1 MSVVSSEPETMLLP
15 SGEKATELMQPLCTF
30 SFSAL
35 SFREAATRRGGS
47 VLGVRVAFRGISAHA
62 PASQTLIVLSAEPDT
77 MFLPSGEKA
86 TENTQS
92 LCALCFSAF
101 SSREAA
107 ASVGALRF
115 GLGEVSGRL
124 VYLHPTL

>member
-1 MSVVSSEPETMLLP
+1 MGLRVEGVSADTPASQTLSVLSAEPETMVLP
-15 SGEKATELMQPLCTF
+15 SGEKATD
-30 SFSAL
+30 
-35 SFREAATRRGGS
+35 
-47 VLGVRVAFRGISAHA
+47 I
-62 PASQTLIVLSAEPDT
+62 
-77 MFLPSGEKA
+77 
-86 TENTQS
+86 TQW

-124 VYLHPTL
+124 GYLHPRL

>member
-1 MSVVSSEPETMLLP
+1 MEGVSADTPE
-15 SGEKATELMQPLCTF
+15 
-30 SFSAL
+30 
-35 SFREAATRRGGS
+35 
-47 VLGVRVAFRGISAHA
+47 
-62 PASQTLIVLSAEPDT
+62 SQTLIVWSKESET
-77 MFLPSGEKA
+77 MVAPSGEKA

-115 GLGEVSGRL
+115 GLRV
-124 VYLHPTL
+124 